1 MVFVRSINSIN
12 YRDAILFICTN
23 CIGEREMRILFASV
37 IASMIVGFVQ
47 GTILLLG
54 IDTIFST
61 HYFSFVNAFV
71 AGIMSI
77 AIRKFNL

>member
-1 MVFVRSINSIN
+1 MRLVFVS
-12 YRDAILFICTN
+12 A
-23 CIGEREMRILFASV
+23 
-37 IASMIVGFVQ
+37 IASMLVGFVQ

-54 IDTIFST
+54 IDIIFST
-61 HYFSFVNAFV
+61 HYFSSVNAFV

>member
-1 MVFVRSINSIN
+1 MKLVFVS
-12 YRDAILFICTN
+12 
-23 CIGEREMRILFASV
+23 M
-37 IASMIVGFVQ
+37 IASIIVGFVQ